1 MGAWALNPDPLPETI
16 ENLPK
21 IHYIYCTH
29 EHPDHFHPPS
39 LKKLLEGPAKG
50 ATLCIPRYM
59 VDRFAPRVRQF
70 AGDTPILEMAHGKKY
85 MLGSLEAWSYQ
96 YRNDDTTLVLRAQ
109 DGYTLVNSNDTF
121 VKGWPLDQI
130 TSRHPKPNVLMNQ
143 FSVSNAYPYGYED
156 YKLAPDEFR
165 GRRRTLINTA

>member
-109 DGYTLVNSNDTF
+109 DGYIKKAAYEILAVITQGPVFRSLRSLVRPACHAAGS
-121 VKGWPLDQI
+121 
-130 TSRHPKPNVLMNQ
+130 
-143 FSVSNAYPYGYED
+143 
-156 YKLAPDEFR
+156 
-165 GRRRTLINTA
+165 